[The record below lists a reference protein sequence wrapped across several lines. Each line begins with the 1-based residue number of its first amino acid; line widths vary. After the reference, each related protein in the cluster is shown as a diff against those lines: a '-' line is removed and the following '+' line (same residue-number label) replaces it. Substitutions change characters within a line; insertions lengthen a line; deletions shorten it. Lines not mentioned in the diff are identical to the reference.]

1 MNLIKKSY
9 SLSILYLLLFNILI
23 SCSETTFL
31 VNSAKR
37 IGSWGDDPIYKVG
50 NPYKINGKWYYP
62 AIDYDYEEIG
72 IASWDGPGFHGKK
85 TANGEIFNQNKISAA
100 HRTLPMPS
108 IVKVTNLDNGLVLQ
122 RVRINDRGPFAG
134 NRIIDLSKKAAEELG
149 FVNSGTARVKV
160 EILEDESRKHAIEN
174 SDKKVN
180 LPNLLASTIKDHL
193 SYNDIKD
200 SSVSSNLINNWEE
213 IEVKKTNKE
222 VLSVNPIFKNKP
234 LAIQVGAF
242 TDHRNAKTLTEKL
255 SEFKAYIERI
265 FVNNQYLYRVRIGPI
280 NDIGVAEN
288 IKDKLFK
295 LGYTTSHLIVN

>member
-1 MNLIKKSY
+1 M
-9 SLSILYLLLFNILI
+9 LI

-72 IASWDGPGFHGKK
+72 IASWYGPGFHGKK

-174 SDKKVN
+174 SDKKVRKVES
-180 LPNLLASTIKDHL
+180 AKVQKIKKV
-193 SYNDIKD
+193 NIKD
-200 SSVSSNLINNWEE
+200 SSINTDLKNNSEE

-242 TDHRNAKTLTEKL
+242 TDHRNAKTLSEKL

-295 LGYTTSHLIVN
+295 LGYTASHLIVN